1 MKTDKAKG
9 VDSQEDSQAVKANS
23 DVINTD
29 SIETVDKANF
39 KCERCN
45 FKTEDQHTF
54 SEYNKEKHRIFA
66 YTLLPLK

>member
-1 MKTDKAKG
+1 M
-9 VDSQEDSQAVKANS
+9 DSQEDSQAVKANS

-54 SEYNKEKHRIFA
+54 SG
-66 YTLLPLK
+66 